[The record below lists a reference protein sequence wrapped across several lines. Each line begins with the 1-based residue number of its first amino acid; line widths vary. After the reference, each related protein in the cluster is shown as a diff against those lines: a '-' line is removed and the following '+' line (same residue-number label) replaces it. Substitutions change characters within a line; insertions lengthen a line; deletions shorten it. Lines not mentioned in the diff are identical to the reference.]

1 MAVLPLPAGLGIASV
16 LMALLVRVLFTYVCA
31 LCAGFNLKEKA
42 FIALAWMP
50 KATVQ
55 ACARS
60 FKVVLLD
67 FFFFFF
73 SLSLEEK
80 LFYWSSSSS
89 SGSHRLHGFRHGPE

>member
-67 FFFFFF
+67 FFFFFTQF
-73 SLSLEEK
+73 RGKAVLLV
-80 LFYWSSSSS
+80 LFFF
-89 SGSHRLHGFRHGPE
+89 FRQP

>member
-73 SLSLEEK
+73 FTQFRGKAVLLV
-80 LFYWSSSSS
+80 LFFFF
-89 SGSHRLHGFRHGPE
+89 FRQP